1 MRIKI
6 RNISTV
12 LTLLL
17 FSVLAVAQTSRG
29 TVTGTVT
36 DTSGAVI
43 PNATVVLTSTDTK
56 LNREAKTSAVGLF
69 RFDAVDLGE
78 YSLKVTMNGF
88 SVANFSGLAVTA
100 ARTLDIPVQLTPGTQ
115 EVVEVSGQG
124 VEALQTTEQVRIRS
138 VDARALADL
147 PIQNQNSL
155 NLILIAPGVAGTDAG
170 GSINSGI
177 GSVNGTRPRGN
188 NFLIDGVSNNDI
200 SVAGPAITPTNND
213 TLQEVT
219 IQTSNF
225 SAEFGR
231 AGGAVVN
238 QVTKSGTSKL
248 HGTVAWIY
256 KSQLFNAADRGERLG
271 ATPGTDARAKFKENI
286 PAFTVGGPVVIPGI
300 YNGRE
305 RTFWFAGGQWDR
317 YSDAGAAVSFT
328 VPTAAGYAVLQGLAA
343 ACPNVALYLNAIDG
357 LTAPAQSA
365 SSAAQNGVNIAI
377 PANVFASTGSC
388 NGTDRSGMR
397 VQYGTASR
405 AADSMA
411 LNDNHVARIDHKIN
425 DRHSLSGR
433 WLYTN
438 TFQNNATIAVSRFFD
453 ADVTDRSMSALISHS
468 YVHSATLTN
477 ELRLNYGRINPQ
489 FPLSNAALAGTL
501 PTYAVGTVSG
511 FGAAATFP
519 QGRTANNYQLQ
530 DTMTV
535 VRGRHQF
542 RFGFDLLRQIATQ
555 TAPANVRGSITYT
568 SSQVVA
574 GQANTGVVEGFANFI
589 DNFSGPTGA
598 LNIVY
603 GTPTY
608 HPTQFQQAYFFQ
620 DSWRVTPTFTLNL
633 GMRYENFG
641 QPANIFQYPVVSL
654 DAATYG
660 TPSKV
665 NNDNN
670 NFGPTVGFAWNPQD
684 TDGFLGSLLGG
695 KTVIRGG
702 FQMSYDAWF
711 NNLFSNMAGSVPNLV
726 GAVSPAPAQNNTTPR
741 GIANWSGQFT
751 ALTPAPLNPLTDTG
765 SQFMKN
771 MPSPYT
777 MRFSFGVQR
786 ELPWKMVADVS
797 YVGSQSR
804 KQLINVQLNPRQPN
818 ATLTA
823 VNPIN
828 NAGNNTGRL
837 IPTIGGRTPRVA
849 AGNAN
854 YNSLQVDV
862 RRGFSETV
870 IGGIQ
875 FASAYTWSKN
885 MDNVASAEFTTN
897 QAVTSF
903 SQYQNVFLS
912 GNRNIDYG
920 RSDNDRTH
928 TWQTSI
934 VWDVRGPK
942 EGWKYNAFGG
952 WSLAYIIPIV
962 SGEPFNIFQ
971 GRDSDFD
978 GSTADRPDVGNWN
991 APINTRARIVGV
1003 ATCASGY
1010 QNPDV
1015 GTAAGVGC
1023 VTPADVRFIQ
1033 VAGYHLPGPNTIG
1046 RNALTTPGSVL
1057 VNVTVLKKF
1066 KITEGTSLEYRAD
1079 ITNLANHENFNYTPF
1094 NNVNIGS
1101 TLTFLDYSDGR
1112 PGGTRLTNSRK
1123 INMGLK
1129 FIF

>member
-1 MRIKI
+1 MRYL
-6 RNISTV
+6 SAV
-12 LTLLL
+12 FTLLL
-17 FSVLAVAQTSRG
+17 LSVMAVAQTSRG

-36 DTSGAVI
+36 DTTGAVI
-43 PNATVVLTSTDTK
+43 PNATVTLTSKETK
-56 LNREAKTSAVGLF
+56 LSREAKSTGVGLF

-78 YSLKVTMNGF
+78 YDIKVTMSGF
-88 SVANFSGLAVTA
+88 SVANFTNVTVTA
-100 ARTLDIPVQLTPGTQ
+100 ARTIDLPVQLKAGAQ
-115 EVVEVSGQG
+115 ETVEVSGQG
-124 VEALQTTEQVRIRS
+124 VDTLQTTEQVRLRS
-138 VDARALADL
+138 IDSRALADL
-147 PIQNQNSL
+147 PIQGQNSL
-155 NLILIAPGVAGTDAG
+155 NLLLIAPGVATTDAG

-188 NFLIDGVSNNDI
+188 NFMIDGISNNDI
-200 SVAGPAITPTNND
+200 SVAGPAIVPTNND
-213 TLQEVT
+213 ALQEVT
-219 IQTSNF
+219 VQTSNF

-231 AGGAVVN
+231 AGGAVIN
-238 QVTKSGTSKL
+238 QVTKSGGNKL
-248 HGTVAWIY
+248 HGTIAWVY
-256 KSQLFNAADRGERLG
+256 RSQLFNASDRAERLG
-271 ATPGTDARAKFKENI
+271 AAAGATDVRAKFKENI
-286 PAFTVGGPVVIPGI
+286 PAFTVGGPVYIPGV
-300 YNGRE
+300 YDGRE
-305 RTFWFAGGQWDR
+305 KTFWFAGGQWDR
-317 YSDAGAAVSFT
+317 YSDRGAAVSFT
-328 VPTAAGYAVLQGLAA
+328 VPTAAGLAVLQSLSA
-343 ACPNVALYLNAIDG
+343 ACPNVALYLQSIDG
-357 LTAPAQSA
+357 LTAPTQSA
-365 SSAAQNGVNIAI
+365 SSLAQNGVSIAI
-377 PANVFASTGSC
+377 PANVFAASGSC
-388 NGTDRSGMR
+388 NGTDRSGQR

-405 AADSMA
+405 AAASTA
-411 LNDNHVARIDHKIN
+411 LNDNHVARVDHRFN
-425 DRHSLSGR
+425 DRHSISGR

-453 ADVTDRSMSALISHS
+453 ADSTDRSMSALISHS

-501 PTYAVGTVSG
+501 PTYTVGTLSG

-530 DTMTV
+530 NTMTV
-535 VRGRHQF
+535 VRGKHQL

-574 GQANTGVVEGFANFI
+574 GQANTGIVEGFANFI

-598 LNIVY
+598 LNKVY

-633 GMRYENFG
+633 GVRYENFG
-641 QPANIFQYPVVSL
+641 QPANIFQLPVVSL

-660 TPSKV
+660 TPNTV
-665 NNDNN
+665 NRDNN
-670 NFGPTVGFAWNPQD
+670 NFGPTVGFAWSPQAS
-684 TDGFLGSLLGG
+684 DGFLGSMLGG

-702 FQMSYDAWF
+702 FQTSYDSWF
-711 NNLFSNMAGSVPNLV
+711 NNLFSNMAGGAPNLV
-726 GAVSPAPAQNNTTPR
+726 SAVPLAPAQNNATPR
-741 GIANWSGQFT
+741 GIANWSASFA

-771 MPSPYT
+771 MRSPYT
-777 MRFSFGVQR
+777 MRYSFGVQR
-786 ELPWKMVADVS
+786 EMPWKMVADVS

-837 IPTIGGRTPRVA
+837 IPTIGGRTPRMS

-854 YNSLQVDV
+854 YNSLQIDV
-862 RRGFSETV
+862 RRGFSETA

-875 FASAYTWSKN
+875 FASAYTWSRN

-903 SQYQNVFLS
+903 SQYQNVFLA
-912 GNRNIDYG
+912 NRNIDYG

-928 TWQTSI
+928 TWQTAI

-942 EGWKYNAFGG
+942 NGWKYNAFGG
-952 WSLAYIIPIV
+952 WTLSYIIPIV

-991 APINTRARIVGV
+991 APINTRGRIV
-1003 ATCASGY
+1003 ATTTCASGY

-1015 GTAAGVGC
+1015 GTAVGVGC
-1023 VTPADVRFIQ
+1023 VTPADVRWIQ
-1033 VAGYHLPGPNTIG
+1033 VAGYHLPGANTIG

-1057 VNVTVLKKF
+1057 VNMTVLKKF
-1066 KITEGTSLEYRAD
+1066 KITEGTMLEFRSE
-1079 ITNLANHENFNYTPF
+1079 IRNLANHENFNYTPF
-1094 NNVNIGS
+1094 NNVNINS
-1101 TLTFLDYSDGR
+1101 TLKFLDYSDGR
-1112 PGGTRLTNSRK
+1112 PGGVRTTNSRK

-1129 FIF
+1129 LIF